1 MTIATIK
8 TKIQAPAKQNDKA
21 KRSRVAK
28 SFKKGELVIEE
39 GSLSSDAYII
49 ELGSVEV
56 SKRLP
61 GGKIQVITK
70 LGKNGIF
77 GEMGLID
84 QLPRSATV
92 MALEDC
98 RISVITPDTFNS
110 LAKRN
115 PKALMPILKVLAKRL
130 RNTLR
135 IIEGVDEQKPQSQA
149 LIAGNIQGD
158 FS

>member
-21 KRSRVAK
+21 KRNRVAK
-28 SFKKGELVIEE
+28 RFKKGELVIEE

-92 MALEDC
+92 VALEDC